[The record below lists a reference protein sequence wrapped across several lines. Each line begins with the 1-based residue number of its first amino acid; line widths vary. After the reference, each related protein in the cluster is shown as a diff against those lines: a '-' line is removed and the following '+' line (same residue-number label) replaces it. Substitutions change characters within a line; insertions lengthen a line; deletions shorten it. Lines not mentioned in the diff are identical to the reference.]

1 MNRLE
6 YLTALRR
13 YLEEGGLSAED
24 ISDAMGFY
32 EEIFLDAGAQHEEET
47 ARNLGSPK
55 ELADKILQDSGIHSQ
70 GDAVFQMEEAADP
83 RNAQNQQT
91 DPQKSRNDNLMKLVI
106 IIVTSPLW
114 ISFICVVFGIAMG
127 FVAAIAA
134 VLFAIFAAGITVF
147 ACGIATLFSVFPAG
161 LTLIGL
167 GIILMSIGTLI
178 LVPIIKGIW
187 HSAVSVFNWA
197 TNGIGKLFGVRRA
210 A

>member
-32 EEIFLDAGAQHEEET
+32 EEIFLDAGVQHEEET
-47 ARNLGSPK
+47 ARNLGLPK

-83 RNAQNQQT
+83 RNAQNQQNT
-91 DPQKSRNDNLMKLVI
+91 QSDRNSNLMKLVI

-114 ISFICVVFGIAMG
+114 ISFVCVVFGIAMG

-161 LTLIGL
+161 LTLIGA

-197 TNGIGKLFGVRRA
+197 ANGIGKLFGVRRA

>member
-32 EEIFLDAGAQHEEET
+32 EEIFLDAGVQHEEET

-55 ELADKILQDSGIHSQ
+55 ELADKILQDSGIHSK
-70 GDAVFQMEEAADP
+70 GDAVFQMEEATDP
-83 RNAQNQQT
+83 RNAQNQQNT
-91 DPQKSRNDNLMKLVI
+91 QSDRNSNLMKLVL

-161 LTLIGL
+161 LTLIGA

-197 TNGIGKLFGVRRA
+197 ANGIGKLFGVRRA